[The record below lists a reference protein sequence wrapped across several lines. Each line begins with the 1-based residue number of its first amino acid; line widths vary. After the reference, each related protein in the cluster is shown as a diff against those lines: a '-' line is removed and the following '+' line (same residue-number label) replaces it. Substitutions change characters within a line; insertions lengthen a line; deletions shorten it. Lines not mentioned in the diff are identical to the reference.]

1 MTVLRDITNDK
12 HREVEQTPLIQ
23 YMFNEK
29 ISEEFYKMYL
39 SELYYI
45 YKQLEE
51 CADSFN
57 LFDGLE
63 ELPRTKLILDDLFEL
78 KALPFDL
85 CKSTEKYLEYLQEL
99 DSTQIMAHIYVRH
112 MGDLYGGKMLSR
124 IVPGSGRCYQFDN
137 RKQLVY
143 NFNERITLDLAD
155 EALKAFDIFIEIFN
169 EMWERWNNMNSTV
182 ETVDKLEPARYT
194 VYIHRCVDAHKWY
207 YKLIGQHVVLLDEE
221 KNHTEYKCLQPDGYI
236 NFVDKKD
243 GILVPV
249 GDD

>member
-1 MTVLRDITNDK
+1 MTILRDITNDK

-39 SELYYI
+39 SELFHI
-45 YKQLEE
+45 YNQLER
-51 CADSFN
+51 CANRFN

-63 ELPRTKLILDDLFEL
+63 GLRRSRLILEDICDLSGKGVLYDPTDATKE
-78 KALPFDL
+78 
-85 CKSTEKYLEYLQEL
+85 YLEYLKEL

-137 RKQLVY
+137 RKQLIY

-155 EALKAFDIFIEIFN
+155 EALKSFDIFIGIFN
-169 EMWERWNNMNSTV
+169 EMWERWNNMNEITYKIVRDRSAI
-182 ETVDKLEPARYT
+182 ELEDRA
-194 VYIHRCVDAHKWY
+194 
-207 YKLIGQHVVLLDEE
+207 VLCKRGVNWSLTLKQLEQLEKILPEIIEE
-221 KNHTEYKCLQPDGYI
+221 LKTTNIAEQ
-236 NFVDKKD
+236 
-243 GILVPV
+243 
-249 GDD
+249 